1 MRGRKPS
8 DIVSGDVTRVP
19 SPPRWLSPDA
29 KAEWRRIMP
38 GLVERRILTDADF
51 GMVENYCVA
60 IGRVREIER
69 QIQASAGLVDLALYR
84 AQDKAMM
91 TARQIA
97 TEIGATP
104 VARSRAA
111 VREEAD
117 EGADDLGLE

>member
-1 MRGRKPS
+1 MKGRKPAEL
-8 DIVSGDVTRVP
+8 VSGDIASAP
-19 SPPRWLSPDA
+19 AAPRWLSRDA
-29 KAEWRRIMP
+29 KLEWKRIMP
-38 GLVERRILTDADF
+38 GLVERRTLTDADL

-69 QIQASAGLVDLALYR
+69 QIQASGSAVDLALYR

-97 TEIGATP
+97 AEIGATP

-111 VREEAD
+111 VREQVE
-117 EGADDLGLE
+117 EGADDLGLD